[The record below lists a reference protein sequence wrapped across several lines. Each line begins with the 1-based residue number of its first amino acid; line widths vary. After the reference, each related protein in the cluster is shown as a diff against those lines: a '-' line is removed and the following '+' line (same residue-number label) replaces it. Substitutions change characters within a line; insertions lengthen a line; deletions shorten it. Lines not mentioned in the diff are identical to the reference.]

1 MEQQIAD
8 WETLSFLG
16 NTTTVKFFRGCYSCK
31 GVEGSYSTLENL
43 KEAWIQKLREKKK
56 EELRKIAWRLKH
68 TEVRN
73 LNGVGYG
80 HKLAYLRSEKERWQI
95 TKLGK

>member
-8 WETLSFLG
+8 GETLSFLEH
-16 NTTTVKFFRGCYSCK
+16 TTAVKFCRGCYSCK

-43 KEAWIQKLREKKK
+43 KEAWIDKLREDKRR
-56 EELRKIAWRLKH
+56 ELNRIARELRH
-68 TEVRN
+68 TKVRN

-80 HKLAYLRSEKERWQI
+80 HKLKYLRSEKERWQI

>member
-8 WETLSFLG
+8 GEALSFLEYS
-16 NTTTVKFFRGCYSCK
+16 TVVIFRRGCYSCK
-31 GVEGSYSTLENL
+31 DVEGNYSTLENL
-43 KEAWIQKLREKKK
+43 KEAWINSLREKKRK
-56 EELRKIAWRLKH
+56 ELSRIARELRKTK
-68 TEVRN
+68 VRN

-95 TKLGK
+95 TKLGR